1 LLDGTD
7 TEHAADAYG
16 NQLNNELKGNKYAN
30 YLWGGAGNDTLYGS
44 KAADVTGGGDGVT
57 NKDALA
63 IQRLMLG
70 LIDSLPEK

>member
-1 LLDGTD
+1 M
-7 TEHAADAYG
+7 ADSVLIMQSLSNPA
-16 NQLNNELKGNKYAN
+16 KYSLSAN
-30 YLWGGAGNDTLYGS
+30 GS